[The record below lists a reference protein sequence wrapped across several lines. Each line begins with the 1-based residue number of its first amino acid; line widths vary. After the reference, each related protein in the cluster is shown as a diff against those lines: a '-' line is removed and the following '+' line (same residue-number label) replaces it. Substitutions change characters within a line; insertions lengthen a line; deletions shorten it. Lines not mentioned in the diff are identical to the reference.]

1 MKSLL
6 YSGTRVFSVGLV
18 VHRKVTGCFRD
29 SNEKSE
35 SRFAFTEDLQR
46 KIELKSENI
55 FKATEVKRK
64 NMELTITSFQVKKFT
79 FSDTNLANVT
89 KHTRAYL
96 LMMSFWGLHWQSWGD
111 KKTGWVN
118 LTVSLRP
125 RLHTEKSQIK
135 NKTETGIE
143 KLKGI
148 LIQDRLHKDIQF
160 QSTES
165 SGYSH
170 GNDPRNYPNSYK
182 WEDYNDLGAR
192 DNSVLKLCFSS
203 HQRD

>member
-29 SNEKSE
+29 GNEKSE

-96 LMMSFWGLHWQSWGD
+96 LMMSF
-111 KKTGWVN
+111 
-118 LTVSLRP
+118 
-125 RLHTEKSQIK
+125 
-135 NKTETGIE
+135 
-143 KLKGI
+143 
-148 LIQDRLHKDIQF
+148 
-160 QSTES
+160 
-165 SGYSH
+165 
-170 GNDPRNYPNSYK
+170 
-182 WEDYNDLGAR
+182 
-192 DNSVLKLCFSS
+192 
-203 HQRD
+203 